1 MKRLA
6 CVFTLLLSVPASA
19 QSISCADRESVVARL
34 TGLGEAQSGLGLA
47 TKGQVF
53 EIWAAPEVGTWTIV
67 LSHSNGLSCIMAY
80 GSGWTGLTPQM
91 AALPD
96 APT

>member
-6 CVFTLLLSVPASA
+6 CVFAMLLSLPASA
-19 QSISCADRESVVARL
+19 QTVSCADRDSVVARL
-34 TGLGEAQSGLGLA
+34 TGLGEAQSGLGLS

-53 EIWAAPEVGTWTIV
+53 EIWASPDTGTWTIV
-67 LSHSNGLSCIMAY
+67 LSHSTGLSCIMSY
-80 GSGWTGLTPQM
+80 GSGWTGLSPDM
-91 AALPD
+91 AALPG